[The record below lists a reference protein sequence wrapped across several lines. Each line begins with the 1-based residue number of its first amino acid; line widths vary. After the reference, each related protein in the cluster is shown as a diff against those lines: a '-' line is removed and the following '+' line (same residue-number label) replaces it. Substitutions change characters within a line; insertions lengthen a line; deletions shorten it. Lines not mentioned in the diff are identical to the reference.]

1 MAGSNTRWTGGLNRN
16 VTTLFGNT
24 LGSVGMIHGEGP
36 PGEGRL
42 EATLKQYRDRRRRI
56 SRRLLFSGGRCIGA
70 VLWNACDDLGILSW
84 LISTRRDCS
93 GWEDRVARGESLYA
107 DTLGFR
113 LARGPLDLFR
123 MEKTP

>member
-1 MAGSNTRWTGGLNRN
+1 
-16 VTTLFGNT
+16 
-24 LGSVGMIHGEGP
+24 MIHGEGA
-36 PGEGRL
+36 PGEGRP
-42 EATLKQYRDRRRRI
+42 EVIVKHHRDRRRRT
-56 SRRLLFSGGRCIGA
+56 SRRLLFSGGQCIGA

-107 DTLGFR
+107 DTLGFG
-113 LARGPLDLFR
+113 LARGPLNLFR